1 MEKFALKKK
10 QFVGFCLLILFSILI
25 NYGGSLFAST
35 NKLPVWLDS
44 AGTVLA
50 AYLGGPVCGAL
61 VGLTANLT
69 KFLVFGNSWSY
80 CVVSIAIG
88 IVVGL
93 AAKREGFASLL
104 GIMNT
109 AAMTA
114 VTATV
119 ISTALILMS
128 GKNSTGNIWGDAII
142 GAMMERG
149 VSIYMSLPVGQLYV
163 EVLDKLATLFVLYI
177 LLKLNYKI
185 AGFKFKRM
193 GLNQPEKEE
202 DIEILLQHGR

>member
-69 KFLVFGNSWSY
+69 KFLVFGNSWIY

-128 GKNSTGNIWGDAII
+128 GNNSTGNIWGDAII
-142 GAMMERG
+142 GAMMNAARR
-149 VSIYMSLPVGQLYV
+149 SI
-163 EVLDKLATLFVLYI
+163 
-177 LLKLNYKI
+177 
-185 AGFKFKRM
+185 
-193 GLNQPEKEE
+193 
-202 DIEILLQHGR
+202 